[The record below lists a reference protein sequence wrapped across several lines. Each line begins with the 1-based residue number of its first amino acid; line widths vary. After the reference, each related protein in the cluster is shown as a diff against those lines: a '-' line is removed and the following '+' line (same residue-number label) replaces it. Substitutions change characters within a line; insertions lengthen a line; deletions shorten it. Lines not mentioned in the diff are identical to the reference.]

1 MYRVLLYYQ
10 YVPIDDPETF
20 ASEHKLFCQK
30 LELKGR
36 ILVAKEGINGT
47 VSGTV
52 EQTERYMQAMK
63 EDVRAASMER
73 IGREIDLLQ
82 VRLRSQKNG
91 KAENGRAE
99 GVNPSE
105 GR

>member
-1 MYRVLLYYQ
+1 
-10 YVPIDDPETF
+10 
-20 ASEHKLFCQK
+20 
-30 LELKGR
+30 
-36 ILVAKEGINGT
+36 
-47 VSGTV
+47 
-52 EQTERYMQAMK
+52 MK

-82 VRLRSQKNG
+82 IRLRSQKNG
-91 KAENGRAE
+91 KAENGKAE